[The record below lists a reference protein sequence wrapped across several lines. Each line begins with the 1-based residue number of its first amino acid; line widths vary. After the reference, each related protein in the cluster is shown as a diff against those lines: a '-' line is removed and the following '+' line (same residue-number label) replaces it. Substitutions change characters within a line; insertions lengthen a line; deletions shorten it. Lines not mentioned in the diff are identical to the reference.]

1 MNENHDN
8 YAKARQQN
16 KKRNTRKYTNVTTSC
31 RFNRKCIMFA
41 KVLVGGQVAA
51 F

>member
-1 MNENHDN
+1 MIIMPKQDN
-8 YAKARQQN
+8 KT
-16 KKRNTRKYTNVTTSC
+16 KKETRKYTNVTTSC